1 MKKFIKENEKQLKH
15 YGMLRKYDDSK
26 VFLKAN
32 SHLVC
37 EDTANYL
44 VIWCINL
51 EMEEVVSTLKLL
63 LLFDVLYLHRN
74 TSS

>member
-1 MKKFIKENEKQLKH
+1 MKKFIKENEKELKH

-26 VFLKAN
+26 TYLK
-32 SHLVC
+32 SHGNLVC

-51 EMEEVVSTLKLL
+51 EMEEVVKSTYVVELTLLK
-63 LLFDVLYLHRN
+63 FYFRN
-74 TSS
+74 MN